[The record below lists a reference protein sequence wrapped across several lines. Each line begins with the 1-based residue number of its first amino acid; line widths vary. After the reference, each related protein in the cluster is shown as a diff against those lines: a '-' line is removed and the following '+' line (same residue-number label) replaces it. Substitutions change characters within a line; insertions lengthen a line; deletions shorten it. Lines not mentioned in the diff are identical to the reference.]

1 MVQCSEPWLLV
12 ERPVKER
19 LLSCTDVTYNFTHV
33 KYHSAPM
40 AAPTYVP
47 EFRLH
52 L

>member
-12 ERPVKER
+12 ERPVKE
-19 LLSCTDVTYNFTHV
+19 TEIPFA
-33 KYHSAPM
+33 HSAPM
-40 AAPTYVP
+40 AAPTYIP